1 MLNIIRKLK
10 HSKILIILV
19 ITMILSPINAFAQM
33 DVELVEL
40 EDLFPKYNNY
50 KWTYTGFAE
59 YGHDMEVESIVVNDT
74 STNYII
80 NGSVHDMSDGESDK
94 DFSINLEYNVQSDV
108 IIQTKDEETMM
119 DSKYDEIELIRT
131 PLEKGTTWQQ
141 EVEAE
146 GVETTLESSITDVE
160 KTDTGVVFTV
170 RYEDTNSDYYE
181 EREIQTGVGV
191 ISFRKLMINNDD
203 SYLVGYSINEETSG
217 VDIDVDF
224 SDFGKNQWFTEYVS
238 KLVTMD
244 LIDGYPD
251 GTFRPNGEISVAEFI
266 KVTVESLSYYPKE
279 DSDHWYDPYITKA
292 IELEL
297 IEEGE
302 FEDFNRPINREEMT
316 KIIVNAIGEEPETGQ
331 LNFSD
336 TTEIDGEYLPYIYTA
351 VELGIIAGYPSDKS
365 FRPEQISTRA
375 EASKLFV
382 ILVEDIIEIRDFNE
396 GNALVLEE
404 EFENR
409 LFQETEEDSF
419 VVKNYDS
426 KEELIEYFSEIM
438 DSNLAETY
446 VDDYYEYVDGELA
459 LPPRDGPVMIIEDR
473 DYSLEMIHRRAYKL
487 TQETETELHGKYTLR
502 ITYHYENG
510 RWIIKDRDVEIH

>member
-1 MLNIIRKLK
+1 
-10 HSKILIILV
+10 
-19 ITMILSPINAFAQM
+19 
-33 DVELVEL
+33 
-40 EDLFPKYNNY
+40 
-50 KWTYTGFAE
+50 
-59 YGHDMEVESIVVNDT
+59 
-74 STNYII
+74 
-80 NGSVHDMSDGESDK
+80 
-94 DFSINLEYNVQSDV
+94 
-108 IIQTKDEETMM
+108 
-119 DSKYDEIELIRT
+119 
-131 PLEKGTTWQQ
+131 
-141 EVEAE
+141 
-146 GVETTLESSITDVE
+146 
-160 KTDTGVVFTV
+160 
-170 RYEDTNSDYYE
+170 
-181 EREIQTGVGV
+181 
-191 ISFRKLMINNDD
+191 
-203 SYLVGYSINEETSG
+203 
-217 VDIDVDF
+217 
-224 SDFGKNQWFTEYVS
+224 
-238 KLVTMD
+238 MD

-266 KVTVESLSYYPKE
+266 KVTVESLSYYPE
-279 DSDHWYDPYITKA
+279 GETDHWYDPYITKA

-316 KIIVNAIGEEPETGQ
+316 KIIINAIGEEPKVGQ

-382 ILVEDIIEIRDFNE
+382 ILVEDMIEIRDFNE